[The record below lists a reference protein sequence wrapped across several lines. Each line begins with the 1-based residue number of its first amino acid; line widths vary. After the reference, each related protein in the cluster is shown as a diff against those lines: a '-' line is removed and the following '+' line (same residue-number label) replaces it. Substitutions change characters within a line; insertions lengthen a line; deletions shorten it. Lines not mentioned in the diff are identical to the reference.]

1 MPPAEVHPVDF
12 DTALMETGVN
22 TEQLARV
29 TAPLSPEMPPANAN
43 DELLFSADTVQLVA
57 VQPDTVPTEAPAMP
71 PARAGLLSEEADTVQ
86 LVAVQPDNVPL
97 ELPTMPPTWA

>member
-1 MPPAEVHPVDF
+1 MPPAEVHPVDLA
-12 DTALMETGVN
+12 TALMEVAPC

-71 PARAGLLSEEADTVQ
+71 PARVALLSDEADTVQ
-86 LVAVQPDNVPL
+86 LVAVQPDTVPP
-97 ELPTMPPTWA
+97 EVPAMPPA